1 MKDYFY
7 IALISIISIM
17 FIYSFINLEKEK
29 SELRKQIVSIKKNY
43 QEVIDRNNIINEAK
57 DECLDKNIPD
67 IIFNKLFK

>member
-7 IALISIISIM
+7 IALISIIGII
-17 FIYSFINLEKEK
+17 FIYSFISSEKEK

-43 QEVIDRNNIINEAK
+43 QEVIVRNNIINEAK

>member
-7 IALISIISIM
+7 IALISIISII
-17 FIYSFINLEKEK
+17 FIYSFINSEKEK
-29 SELRKQIVSIKKNY
+29 SELKKQIESIRKNY

>member
-7 IALISIISIM
+7 IALISIISII
-17 FIYSFINLEKEK
+17 FIYSFINSEKEK

>member
-43 QEVIDRNNIINEAK
+43 QEVINRNNIINEAK